1 MSRRS
6 DARLAAVNS
15 LGEVLDQQRALGD
28 VTSPDK
34 LKDPRDRAFA
44 LHLTYG
50 VLRWKTA
57 LEWLANQLLD
67 KPLKASERQLQR
79 LILIGL
85 YQLWQEDTADHAAVH
100 ATAETARGLGKPWAV
115 GLVNAVLRRFQREKE
130 SLLTSLATNEARW
143 AHPKWLLENLRK
155 DWPDDWTAIVEAN
168 NAHAPLW
175 LRANRLQGEW
185 AEAERLLQDSSFATR
200 GTPLAPEALAITPPA
215 PVHDIPGFA
224 TGRFSVQDAAAQLAA
239 RLLDVQAG
247 QRVLDACAAPGGK
260 TGHLLELEPTIALTA
275 LDLTEA
281 RLDRVRENLDR
292 LGLKAELI
300 AADAAQTDQW
310 WDGKTFDRILLDA
323 PCSATGVIRRH
334 PEIKWLRSPEQV
346 ADACRTQARLL
357 QQLWPLLEPGGILVY
372 ATCSVLT
379 CENQAQINAFL
390 DANSDASCI
399 GPEDMGRA
407 VGPGCQI
414 LPGDGDMD
422 GFYYAV
428 LHKAHL

>member
-1 MSRRS
+1 MSRRP
-6 DARLAAVNS
+6 DARHVAVIC
-15 LGEVLDQQRALGD
+15 LGEVLDQQRALSE
-28 VTSPDK
+28 VSCLDK

-44 LHLTYG
+44 LHLSYG

-57 LEWLANQLLD
+57 LEWLAGQLLD

-79 LILIGL
+79 LILVGI

-115 GLVNAVLRRFQREKE
+115 GLVNAVLRRFQREKDA
-130 SLLTSLATNEARW
+130 LLAALNANEARW
-143 AHPKWLLENLRK
+143 AHPKWLLDQLRQ
-155 DWPDDWTAIVEAN
+155 DWPDDWQAIVEAN

-175 LRANRLQGEW
+175 LRANRLQGELAD
-185 AEAERLLQDSSFATR
+185 AEQLLQDAGFETQGHS
-200 GTPLAPEALAITPPA
+200 LAPDALAITPPA

-224 TGRFSVQDAAAQLAA
+224 AGRFSVQDAAAQLAA
-239 RLLDVQAG
+239 RLLDVQAD

-260 TGHLLELEPTIALTA
+260 SGHLLELEPGINLTA
-275 LDLTEA
+275 LDLSGA

-292 LGLKAELI
+292 LALKAKLV
-300 AADAAQTDQW
+300 AADAAETDQW
-310 WDGKTFDRILLDA
+310 WNGETFQRILLDA

-357 QQLWPLLEPGGILVY
+357 RQLWPLLEPGGILVY

-379 CENQAQINAFL
+379 CENQAQIDAFL

-399 GPEDMGRA
+399 GPEDLGRT
-407 VGPGCQI
+407 VQPGCQI
-414 LPGDGDMD
+414 LPGDEDMD

-428 LHKAHL
+428 LRKAPP